1 MSQTHKNKD
10 SIASSLMSESTG
22 KSVRGFSRQRQSIT
36 QTTPKS
42 STADFEIRWM
52 PLTEPK
58 SEPFR
63 LTQRRRRST
72 IAQWNQVQSS
82 AAERSLPA

>member
-1 MSQTHKNKD
+1 ML
-10 SIASSLMSESTG
+10 SLMREEDYEIRPTCVSQLH
-22 KSVRGFSRQRQSIT
+22 KQRQNPALPIL
-36 QTTPKS
+36 KS
-42 STADFEIRWM
+42 AGM

-63 LTQRRRRST
+63 LTRRGRRST